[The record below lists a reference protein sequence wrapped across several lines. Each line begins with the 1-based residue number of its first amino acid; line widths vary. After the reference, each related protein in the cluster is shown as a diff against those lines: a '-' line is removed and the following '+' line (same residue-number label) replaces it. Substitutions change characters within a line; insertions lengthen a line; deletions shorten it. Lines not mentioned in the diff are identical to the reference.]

1 MFRGSVLQLMRGT
14 GEDMRVRCA
23 DDQDNNLVET
33 ALRESNEE
41 LQIPPGNVEIL
52 GALPSE
58 YSLGNKSRV
67 WPVVVSPAPLP
78 HMSS

>member
-1 MFRGSVLQLMRGT
+1 MFRFSLSGLQEEWEEIENR
-14 GEDMRVRCA
+14 RA
-23 DDQDNNLVET
+23 DRQDNNLVET

-58 YSLGNKSRV
+58 YSLGNKARV
-67 WPVVVSPAPLP
+67 WPVVVSPPFP
-78 HMSS
+78 HHHPSS